1 MPVAAGTALL
11 TVGAILTFALTGSLR
26 GLDLHTVGVI
36 LMLAGA
42 AGLVLPLLTGTR
54 SRPNRLRSWP
64 PGRPPARSRQD
75 AIDDA
80 IDDGNGDGNGGVPRT
95 RLVPRRREPSHD
107 DGRRAR
113 DGHRRWRRTGRR

>member
-11 TVGAILTFALTGSLR
+11 TLGAILTFALTGSLR

-42 AGLVLPLLTGTR
+42 AGLVLTLLTGTR
-54 SRPNRLRSWP
+54 ARPNRLRSRP

-75 AIDDA
+75 VIDDRDA
-80 IDDGNGDGNGGVPRT
+80 DGQRSSTRPRGST
-95 RLVPRRREPSHD
+95 TPDPAHD

-113 DGHRRWRRTGRR
+113 DGRRRRPGRRNAA